1 MPKTKKL
8 LISRLAD
15 IVQKI
20 ELLENPKRNARILE
34 LALGLNGEGPHTQA
48 QIKEFLD
55 VEYPEA
61 TVSTE
66 RIRV

>member
-34 LALGLNGEGPHTQA
+34 LALGLNGERPHTLA

-61 TVSTE
+61 
-66 RIRV
+66 